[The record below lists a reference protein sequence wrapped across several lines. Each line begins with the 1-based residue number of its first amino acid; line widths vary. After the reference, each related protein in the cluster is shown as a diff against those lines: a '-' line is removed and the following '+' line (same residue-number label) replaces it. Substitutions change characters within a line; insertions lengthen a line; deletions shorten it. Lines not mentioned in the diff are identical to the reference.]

1 MQNHT
6 FMQAV
11 TVCQTGR
18 VHWHGNILSVG
29 TLQLLKHSPWTL
41 CQQNQKPK
49 CTKPDP
55 LMSLKTK
62 MKNSCLSPGYS
73 IKSSIKSRRRRKSGS
88 FLKQSLLPAQNEYQ
102 CKTWCQTA
110 QWWLSS
116 QLPSKALAAL
126 QHTFAHRC
134 NHQFFLSTTISRCFW
149 SNTSWRLTSLTV
161 STSEALSFLCKW
173 RVQ

>member
-1 MQNHT
+1 MRHKQQQKYQET
-6 FMQAV
+6 QQQKYQGVA
-11 TVCQTGR
+11 Q
-18 VHWHGNILSVG
+18 
-29 TLQLLKHSPWTL
+29 QL
-41 CQQNQKPK
+41 
-49 CTKPDP
+49 
-55 LMSLKTK
+55 
-62 MKNSCLSPGYS
+62 
-73 IKSSIKSRRRRKSGS
+73 RRRFWLILIRFAWAWKPRWRIHVWVQAIVSNQVSNLGDEEKVGHFS
-88 FLKQSLLPAQNEYQ
+88 NNLFYRPNEYQ

-161 STSEALSFLCKW
+161 STSEASSFPCKW